1 MSKKY
6 EPIMTTKEKN
16 DIIRWISG
24 LNDEQLKNE
33 YYDAV
38 YDGLGSVAEEMY
50 ERGYDTVDIIE
61 QERHEKWMDKR
72 CQLIENACY
81 ERGIKLWDRGA
92 EQ

>member
-6 EPIMTTKEKN
+6 KPIMTTKERN

-33 YYDAV
+33 YYNAV

-50 ERGYDTVDIIE
+50 ERGYDVVDIIE

-81 ERGIKLWDRGA
+81 ERGIKLW
-92 EQ
+92 EK